1 MYATEDAAISTNL
14 VILLPFPSLL
24 IRFTDAT
31 SYGCLRIVNG
41 GTESSS
47 SSDGARY
54 TDRQSDA
61 VQSFAF
67 RYKEASS
74 GRPRCEQPTLDFAS
88 GARALDR
95 TGRLRLKISYNK
107 TLTLVRKRKANCA
120 NTYYWTWIYMKI
132 DVHSWR
138 NVSTTYAVR
147 NNIMHHEDN
156 GLRKLTRMCVWRETD
171 G

>member
-1 MYATEDAAISTNL
+1 MYATEDATNL

-24 IRFTDAT
+24 IRIRFPDAT
-31 SYGCLRIVNG
+31 SRGCLCIVNG

-47 SSDGARY
+47 GARY

-95 TGRLRLKISYNK
+95 TGRLRLKISCNK
-107 TLTLVRKRKANCA
+107 TLTLVRKKSQLCKHVLLNVD
-120 NTYYWTWIYMKI
+120 IYEN
-132 DVHSWR
+132 R
-138 NVSTTYAVR
+138 RSTV
-147 NNIMHHEDN
+147 
-156 GLRKLTRMCVWRETD
+156 KKTRRETCQQHHAS
-171 G
+171 